1 MFRNRINLVGN
12 YPVLALYQQTPVT
25 IFPKF
30 FSATTRKTVKQ
41 FADLQVFILTIGL
54 FLAPGLSV
62 IYAQTFPTGFSQTL
76 VANGLSSPTVVKFA
90 PDGRIFVTEQG
101 GAVRIIKNGSLLP
114 APFVQVSVFP
124 PPGTERGL
132 IGLVFDPNFTTNQYV
147 YLYYTTPNSPVHN
160 RVSRFTANG
169 DVVVP
174 GSENILLDLDNLSG
188 ATNHN
193 GGSMD
198 FGPDGKLYVAVG
210 DNATSSNAQTLTNRL
225 GKVLRVNTDGSIP
238 TDNPFYNTATGVNR
252 AIWVYGLRNPYTL
265 TFQPGT
271 GKLFVNDVGQGAFEE
286 INDATTGGLNFGW
299 PTAEGP
305 SSNTALTNPVYAYA
319 HGSGD
324 GVGCAITGGAFFN
337 PPTTTYPTS
346 FSGTYFFQDFC
357 NNWINVLDI
366 SGSTAVRSPFAT
378 NISDKNIG
386 LTTGPDGNLYY
397 LSRTAGALYKITYN
411 NVRQTVQNGDWT
423 VPATWEGG
431 QIPTASEV
439 AVVRH
444 TVSVAAG
451 ATVQA
456 LRVQYQAGGRVT
468 LAASG
473 RLMLGL

>member
-1 MFRNRINLVGN
+1 MCQNGINLIGN
-12 YPVLALYQQTPVT
+12 HPVLSLNQQTTMT
-25 IFPKF
+25 IFPKLLRT
-30 FSATTRKTVKQ
+30 AHKVAKLI
-41 FADLQVFILTIGL
+41 ADFQVITLAIGL
-54 FLAPGLSV
+54 CLASGLSV
-62 IYAQTFPTGFSQTL
+62 IHAQTFPTGFSQTL
-76 VANGLSSPTVVKFA
+76 VANGLSNPTVVKFA
-90 PDGRIFVTEQG
+90 PDGRIFVTQQG

-114 APFVQVSVFP
+114 TPFVQVSVFP
-124 PPGTERGL
+124 PANTERGL
-132 IGLVFDPNFTTNQYV
+132 LGLVFDPNFTTNQYV

-174 GSENILLDLDNLSG
+174 GSETILLDLEELG
-188 ATNHN
+188 PTNHN

-210 DNATSSNAQTLTNRL
+210 DNAIPSNAQTLTNRL

-238 TDNPFYNTATGVNR
+238 TNNPFYNTATGVNR

-265 TFQPGT
+265 TFQSGT
-271 GKLFVNDVGQGAFEE
+271 GKLFVNDVGQSMFEE

-337 PPTTTYPTS
+337 PPTTTYPAS

-357 NNWINVLDI
+357 NNWINVLNL

-378 NISDKNIG
+378 G
-386 LTTGPDGNLYY
+386 LSGLGLSVTTGPDGNIYY
-397 LSRTAGALYKITYN
+397 LSLAGGALYKIIYN
-411 NVRQTVQNGDWT
+411 NVRQTVQNGDWS

-431 QIPTASEV
+431 QIPTSSEV

-456 LRVQYQAGGRVT
+456 LRVQYQAGGRVS

-473 RLMLGL
+473 RLRLGL

>member
-1 MFRNRINLVGN
+1 M
-12 YPVLALYQQTPVT
+12 T

-30 FSATTRKTVKQ
+30 FCVAFRKRAKRIAG
-41 FADLQVFILTIGL
+41 FQVIMFVVGL
-54 FLAPGLSV
+54 FLAPGLSA
-62 IYAQTFPTGFSQTL
+62 IQAQTFPTGFSQTL
-76 VANGLSSPTVVKFA
+76 IANGLSGPTVVKFA
-90 PDGRIFVTEQG
+90 PDGRIFVCQQN
-101 GAVRIIKNGSLLP
+101 GALRVIKNGSLLVT
-114 APFVQVSVFP
+114 PFVQLPVDNA
-124 PPGTERGL
+124 GERGL
-132 IGLVFDPNFTTNQYV
+132 IGMAFDPTFEANQYV
-147 YLYYTTPNSPVHN
+147 YLYYTVPASGTVSVHN

-169 DVVVP
+169 DVAVP
-174 GSENILLDLDNLSG
+174 GSETILLDLDNLSG

-198 FGPDGKLYVAVG
+198 FGADSKLYIGVG
-210 DNATSSNAQTLTNRL
+210 DNANSANAQTLTNRL
-225 GKVLRVNTDGSIP
+225 GKVLRISADGSIP
-238 TDNPFYNTATGVNR
+238 TDNPFYTTATGASR
-252 AIWVYGLRNPYTL
+252 SIWSYGLRNPYTI

-271 GKLFVNDVGQGAFEE
+271 GKLFVNDVGQSTWEE
-286 INDATTGGLNFGW
+286 TNDATTGGLNFGW

-337 PPTTTYPTS
+337 PPTTTYPAS

-357 NNWINVLDI
+357 NNWINVLNL
-366 SGSTAVRSPFAT
+366 SGSTAVRSSFAT
-378 NISDKNIG
+378 NLSGNAVG
-386 LTTGPDGNLYY
+386 LTTSPDGNLYY
-397 LSRTAGALYKITYN
+397 LSIAAGALYKITYN
-411 NVRQTVQNGDWT
+411 NVRQTAQNGDWS

-456 LRVQYQAGGRVT
+456 LRVQYQAGGRVS

-473 RLMLGL
+473 RLRLGQ

>member
-1 MFRNRINLVGN
+1 M
-12 YPVLALYQQTPVT
+12 T

-30 FSATTRKTVKQ
+30 FCVAFRKRAKRIAG
-41 FADLQVFILTIGL
+41 FQVIMFVVGL
-54 FLAPGLSV
+54 FLASGLSA
-62 IYAQTFPTGFSQTL
+62 IQAQTFPTGFSQTL
-76 VANGLSSPTVVKFA
+76 VANGLSGPTVVKFA
-90 PDGRIFVTEQG
+90 PDGRIFVCQQN
-101 GAVRIIKNGSLLP
+101 GALRVIKNGSLL
-114 APFVQVSVFP
+114 ATPFVQLPVDNA
-124 PPGTERGL
+124 GERGL
-132 IGLVFDPNFTTNQYV
+132 IGMAFDLTFEANQYV
-147 YLYYTTPNSPVHN
+147 YLYYTVPASGTVSVHN

-169 DVVVP
+169 DVAVP
-174 GSENILLDLDNLSG
+174 GSETVLLDLDNLSG

-198 FGPDGKLYVAVG
+198 FGPDSKLYIGVG
-210 DNATSSNAQTLTNRL
+210 DNANSANAQTLTNRL
-225 GKVLRVNTDGSIP
+225 GKVLRISADGSIP
-238 TDNPFYNTATGVNR
+238 TDNPFYTTATGASR
-252 AIWVYGLRNPYTL
+252 SIWSYGLRNPYTI

-271 GKLFVNDVGQGAFEE
+271 GKLFVNDVGQSTWEE
-286 INDATTGGLNFGW
+286 TNDATTGGLNFGW

-337 PPTTTYPTS
+337 PPTTTYPAS

-357 NNWINVLDI
+357 NNWINVLNL
-366 SGSTAVRSPFAT
+366 SGSTAVRSSFAT
-378 NISDKNIG
+378 NLSGNAVG
-386 LTTGPDGNLYY
+386 LTTSPDGNLYY
-397 LSRTAGALYKITYN
+397 LSIAAGALYKITYN
-411 NVRQTVQNGDWT
+411 NVRQTAQNGDWS

-456 LRVQYQAGGRVT
+456 LRVQYQAGGRVS

-473 RLMLGL
+473 RLRLGQ